1 MVARTQSSMS
11 PAQPSH
17 GAHVAGPGSAIATER
32 VVKVF
37 RHRPSLFNLVG
48 HERSGRTV
56 ALIQVS
62 LSVNSGTALAVVGP
76 NGSGKTT
83 LLRLIST
90 MLLPDSG
97 HIRVEGADTHSQA
110 EEVRRNVSIAV
121 THERS
126 FFPRLTARENL
137 EFFATLDN
145 VPGSKRREVVPHLL
159 ELNGLAPAA
168 DTLTYKFSSG
178 MFQKLG
184 IARALLKKP
193 KVLLLDE
200 PTRSI
205 DPGDAQQFWS
215 MLRALVAD
223 GMTIV
228 LATHNFEEACSVA
241 DRVVVLREGTIAGQ
255 RTLAPGTSV
264 DELRQFYFT
273 RLRGAEQTDKVTAGR
288 PV

>member
-1 MVARTQSSMS
+1 M
-11 PAQPSH
+11 
-17 GAHVAGPGSAIATER
+17 AGLGSAIIVER
-32 VVKVF
+32 VVKFF
-37 RHRPSLFNLVG
+37 RHRPALFNLFG

-56 ALIQVS
+56 ALKEVS
-62 LSVNSGTALAVVGP
+62 LTVTSGTAVAVLGP

-97 HIRVEGADTHSQA
+97 RVLVGGADTRTQA
-110 EEVRRNVSIAV
+110 EEVRRRVSFAV
-121 THERS
+121 SHDRS

-137 EFFATLDN
+137 EFFATLDD
-145 VPGSKRREVVPHLL
+145 VSRTKRRELVPQLL
-159 ELNGLAPAA
+159 ELNGLSSAA
-168 DTLTYKFSSG
+168 DTLAYKFSSG

-184 IARALLKKP
+184 IARALVKQP

-215 MLRALVAD
+215 MLRTLVAD
-223 GMTIV
+223 GITIV

-241 DRVVVLREGTIAGQ
+241 DVVVILSEGNIAGQ
-255 RTLAPGTSV
+255 RALTPGPSV
-264 DELRQFYFT
+264 DDLRQYYFS
-273 RLRGAEQTDKVTAGR
+273 RLPGVELDSKMVAGR
-288 PV
+288 RI